1 MENNKTVLVN
11 TIKDWLFTN
20 GEISKLQK
28 QLKEFK
34 SKKKNLSDVLI
45 KIMENNEID
54 RFDVKN
60 GKLIYRK
67 TKVKGTINK
76 DYLSKM
82 LDDYFKEY
90 P

>member
-1 MENNKTVLVN
+1 
-11 TIKDWLFTN
+11 
-20 GEISKLQK
+20 
-28 QLKEFK
+28 
-34 SKKKNLSDVLI
+34 
-45 KIMENNEID
+45 MENNEID

-90 P
+90 PEVDTLDVTNFILENRPVKESSSLVIKENK